1 MAERGRSGDK
11 RQRIL
16 TAALKVFARK
26 GFFQSKVAEIAREA
40 GVADGTIYLYFRN
53 KDDLLISL
61 FEGEMALV
69 LEAMAEAMAGH
80 DDPVEKIE
88 VFARTHLGLADTR
101 REAAEILQVEVR
113 QSAKFMKEYKNE
125 KFLEYLNIIAAIIRE
140 GQARGVIRA
149 DIHPDLAKRIL
160 FGALDEMARYWV
172 LARKRPFSAEEA
184 AAAVSGCFLRG
195 ILANSPKDEPA
206 GSGDGP

>member
-1 MAERGRSGDK
+1 MADKGRASDK

-16 TAALKVFARK
+16 AAALKIFSGR
-26 GFFQSKVAEIAREA
+26 GFFQSRVAEIAREA

-61 FEGEMALV
+61 FEEEMQLV
-69 LEAMAEAMAGH
+69 LDAMAEALSGH
-80 DDPVEKIE
+80 DDPVKKIE

-101 REAAEILQVEVR
+101 PEAAEILQVEVR
-113 QSAKFMKEYKNE
+113 QSSKFMKEYKNE

-149 DIHPDLAKRIL
+149 DIHPDLAARVL

-172 LARKRPFSAEEA
+172 LARKRSFTVEEA
-184 AAAVSGCFLRG
+184 AAQVSRCFLKG
-195 ILANSPKDEPA
+195 ILTGGPKDEPA
-206 GSGDGP
+206 GSESAA